1 MALAEVFYAGVLLW
15 TVAVWVGMLLCPHHP
30 TLHRLLRTPHLVIA
44 PHLILYLVLVLPPLF
59 QGEVSVGKAQGSRH
73 HSGLVGGL
81 ERVVVGFA
89 EGLVGPSRE
98 VALAA
103 LNLFVG
109 RSLFLESRQRLH
121 RALLSAVVV
130 ATMLAAPLGLALHWV
145 ILIIHTSWTQK

>member
-1 MALAEVFYAGVLLW
+1 M
-15 TVAVWVGMLLCPHHP
+15 
-30 TLHRLLRTPHLVIA
+30 
-44 PHLILYLVLVLPPLF
+44 
-59 QGEVSVGKAQGSRH
+59 
-73 HSGLVGGL
+73 GGL